1 MLTRTLYGAGQT
13 ARTVWYGAQYNLA
26 QRLAPRMD
34 APPPKPDSMPG
45 WGAIL
50 RDLGAL
56 RRAEWRAIEAG
67 YYPAPADMVAS
78 PRKMIGNALRFVKD
92 LPAVNLRRR
101 LRINSEVF
109 DETTKGKR
117 PRYYLQN
124 FHYQSGG
131 WLEPESADI
140 YDHQVE
146 VLFTGGADT
155 MRRQA
160 LVPLGDWIRAN
171 GAEGRTLLD
180 VACGTARFLFD
191 VKRAHP
197 ALNVIGLDMSEAY
210 LAKARRNLRRWPGG
224 FRPVLGKAEALPLA
238 DDGWPGL
245 DDLRL
250 PVPRTAPQDQARG
263 NRGNGARAETRRA
276 PDHCRFDTNR
286 GSPTLRR
293 LARPFPGGVPRALLR
308 RLYSRRSRGRRDQGG
323 PRPCRDDAR
332 LFLARHDVRQGGIG
346 GAPVRAKS
354 YRPRRLFQA

>member
-1 MLTRTLYGAGQT
+1 MPPWRLTGFRAILFFMSMLTRTLYGAGQT

-210 LAKARRNLRRWPGG
+210 LAKARRNLRRWPGD

-238 DDGWPGL
+238 DDGGPDVMTCVYLFHELPRKIRREAIAEMARVLKPGGRL
-245 DDLRL
+245 IIVDSIQIGDHPPFDGLLDRFPVAFHEPYYADYIRDDLEAVATKAGL
-250 PVPRTAPQDQARG
+250 VHAGTT
-263 NRGNGARAETRRA
+263 RAFFSRVMT
-276 PDHCRFDTNR
+276 FDK
-286 GSPTLRR
+286 
-293 LARPFPGGVPRALLR
+293 AA
-308 RLYSRRSRGRRDQGG
+308 
-323 PRPCRDDAR
+323 
-332 LFLARHDVRQGGIG
+332 
-346 GAPVRAKS
+346 
-354 YRPRRLFQA
+354 